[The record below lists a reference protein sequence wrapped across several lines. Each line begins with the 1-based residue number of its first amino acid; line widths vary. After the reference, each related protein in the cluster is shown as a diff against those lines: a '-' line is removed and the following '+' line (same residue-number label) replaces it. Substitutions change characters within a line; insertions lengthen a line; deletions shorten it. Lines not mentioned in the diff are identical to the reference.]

1 MSLEEAAKNIAERL
15 KGMEYVEMYSHH
27 DADGISSAAI
37 MSIALKRAGIAFR
50 LRFLPVL
57 NEADV
62 TNPDISL
69 LCDLGASCAGLP
81 ETTMIIDHHVPYTTS
96 KYHIN
101 PRLFGADGETELS
114 AAGCAYLVANALS
127 DNRDLA
133 GLVLLGIIGDGQ
145 TVAGMNEKIIGEGI
159 ANNLINPGRGI
170 LLAGRTPK
178 EQIENAASPYLPG
191 LSGNSGEA
199 EQIVKACS
207 AKTSD
212 EAYLGCFL
220 SEIIARSNASYDA
233 LTNLYGDTWG
243 LEREIIQNAHS
254 LTMVIDACG
263 KAGRTDIAFGL
274 ACGDA
279 SLLKE
284 AWEIALSFKKKVIRA
299 ADSARQLTTNAWMV
313 DSVDTVSDV
322 ADMFA
327 ESENRP
333 VFVLCRG
340 ESYLKVSARAPRTAD
355 VDFEQFITTAAKTFG
370 GKGGGHKTRAGG
382 ELPLASEA
390 EFVSSLEA
398 FA

>member
-1 MSLEEAAKNIAERL
+1 MSLEEAAKTIADRL
-15 KGMEYVEMYSHH
+15 RGMEYVEMYTHH

-57 NEADV
+57 NETDV

-101 PRLFGADGETELS
+101 PRLFGVDGETELS

-127 DNRDLA
+127 DNRDLV

-145 TVAGMNEKIIGEGI
+145 KLAGMNEKIIGEAI
-159 ANNLINPGRGI
+159 ANNLINPGKGI
-170 LLAGRTPK
+170 ILPGRTTK
-178 EQIENAASPYLPG
+178 EQIEAASSPYLPG

-199 EQIVKACS
+199 EDIMKICS

-212 EAYLGCFL
+212 EAYLGCLL
-220 SEIIARSNASYDA
+220 SEIIARSDASYDA
-233 LTNLYGDTWG
+233 LMNLYGETWD
-243 LEREIIQNAHS
+243 LERENIHNAHS
-254 LTMVIDACG
+254 LTMVVDACG
-263 KAGRTDIAFGL
+263 KAGKTEIAFGL

-284 AWEIALSFKKKVIRA
+284 AWEIALSFKKKVITA
-299 ADSARQLTTNAWMV
+299 ADSAKQITKNAWMV
-313 DSVDTVSDV
+313 ESVDTVSDV

-327 ESENRP
+327 ESENWP
-333 VFVLCRG
+333 LFVLCRG
-340 ESYLKVSARAPRTAD
+340 ESYLKVSARAPRSAD
-355 VDFEQFITTAAKTFG
+355 VDFEQFIVTAAKTFG

-382 ELPLASEA
+382 EFPLACET
-390 EFVSSLEA
+390 EFIRSLEA
-398 FA
+398 LA

>member
-1 MSLEEAAKNIAERL
+1 MSLEEAAKKIADRL
-15 KGMEYVEMYSHH
+15 RGMEYVEMYAHH

-57 NEADV
+57 TNTDV

-96 KYHIN
+96 QYHIN

-114 AAGCAYLVANALS
+114 AAGCAYLVANALF

-145 TVAGMNEKIIGEGI
+145 KLTGMNEKIIGEGI

-170 LLAGRTPK
+170 HLAGRKTR
-178 EQIENAASPYLPG
+178 EQIESAFSPYLPC

-199 EQIVKACS
+199 EEIVKICS
-207 AKTSD
+207 GKTSD
-212 EAYLGCFL
+212 ETYLGCLL
-220 SEIIARSNASYDA
+220 SEMIARSSASYDV
-233 LTNLYGDTWG
+233 LMNLYGDTWT
-243 LEREIIQNAHS
+243 LERESIQNAHA

-284 AWEIALSFKKKVIRA
+284 CWETALSFKKRVIKA
-299 ADSARQLTTNAWMV
+299 AGSAKQVSKNAWMV

-333 VFVLCRG
+333 LFVLSRG
-340 ESYLKVSARAPRTAD
+340 ESYLKVSARAPRTAN
-355 VDFEQFITTAAKTFG
+355 VDFEQFIGTAAKTFG
-370 GKGGGHKTRAGG
+370 GNGGGHKTRAGG
-382 ELPLASEA
+382 ELPLACEA
-390 EFVSSLEA
+390 EFIRSLGA
-398 FA
+398 FV